1 MDRIATVTDTDR
13 FATLTDVLARDRR
26 SPDPAL
32 VHAPTGRSYDYRR
45 ALTTAWKVA
54 LFLRNEG
61 VRGGMAVAVA
71 DDDTPE
77 AVLSFL
83 GAGLLG
89 ATVSFSPE
97 RLDDAKAL
105 VAPTDRLD
113 EFDAGPG
120 TRLVG
125 YGAEPADP
133 SVAYFE
139 RDVWSENPTLPP
151 DRPAPDDPLLAAAGE
166 TYGHGDLVGSALSV
180 AEAHEF
186 GPDTEVVVRARL
198 TRPGVVVAG
207 VLAPLVAGAVSV
219 VPDEET
225 VGDVAVGDGPEPV
238 VVDPDTL
245 P

>member
-1 MDRIATVTDTDR
+1 MSESR
-13 FATLTDVLARDRR
+13 FATLTDLLSRERR

-32 VHAPTGRSYDYRR
+32 VHAPTGRRYDYRR
-45 ALTTAWKVA
+45 ALTSAWKVA

-61 VRGGMAVAVA
+61 VRGGMRVAVA
-71 DDDTPE
+71 DDDAPE
-77 AVLSFL
+77 AVLSVL

-89 ATVSFSPE
+89 ATVSFAPDC
-97 RLDDAKAL
+97 LDGLKAL
-105 VAPTDRLD
+105 VAPTVRLG
-113 EFDAGPG
+113 EFDADPG

-125 YGAEPADP
+125 YGSEPADP

-151 DRPAPDDPLLAAAGE
+151 DRPAPDDPLLAADGA
-166 TYGHGDLVGSALSV
+166 TYGHAYLLRAATGV
-180 AEAHEF
+180 ADIHEF
-186 GPDTEVVVRARL
+186 TTGTEVVVRARL
-198 TRPGVVVAG
+198 AHPGVLVAG

-219 VPDEET
+219 VPDRET

-245 P
+245 S